1 MIPGTTYLLGGE
13 PVTALVAWR
22 QQRVSERLDNGPH
35 LTTKTTTPRNVL
47 IRRADGSMDV
57 RPFRG
62 LRRPKA
68 ND

>member
-1 MIPGTTYLLGGE
+1 MIAGTTYLEAGQ

-22 QQRVSERLDNGPH
+22 QQRKTERLTTGPYLH
-35 LTTKTTTPRNVL
+35 LKTTTPRNVL
-47 IRRADGSMDV
+47 IRRADGTQVV

-68 ND
+68 VA